1 MNTLKSIVAVSTLLA
16 LFLGIIFV
24 SLDSQKYT
32 HAPEATE
39 VEAYLTGSFVES
51 SCGGES
57 GGLCHDLAVNLST
70 SNKEYSALL
79 SHESVSWLKQY
90 LKVENLNTTAQNLKV
105 RFHPEKIAFKI
116 SEVNNKKI
124 GEPAP
129 WFYIRN

>member
-1 MNTLKSIVAVSTLLA
+1 MNIIKSITAVTVLLA
-16 LFLGIIFV
+16 LFVGVVFL

-32 HAPEATE
+32 QAPEPTE
-39 VEAYLTGSFVES
+39 VEAYLTGSFVDS

-57 GGLCHDLAVNLST
+57 GGLCKDLAVNLST
-70 SNKEYSALL
+70 TDKEYSALL

-116 SEVNNKKI
+116 SEVNNQKI

-129 WFYIRN
+129 WFYIKN